1 MKIAA
6 RVANFLKDNKGSE
19 YTSYQLAEW
28 FVKNHPADCQ
38 AKKENSKNPLETDDE
53 LKLQIVRDI
62 GANKKSILQKSPN
75 INITDSRPMKW
86 YFDDGGNYDGHN
98 PSEEELIPG
107 TNKSEHSDNLEK
119 RLYPV
124 LKDFLMDQKVY
135 SKRINEAKSSNKR
148 GKGGNKWL
156 HPDMV
161 GLQIVTEDF
170 HKDVEKIIRAI
181 QAPKVKFWS
190 FEVKPEIT
198 VGNLRENFFQAVSN
212 STWANFG
219 YLVASSLN
227 SDAASELRMLSKLH
241 GIGFILLDKANPIES
256 TIYIPAKERD
266 VDWATVNR
274 LTIEN
279 KDFRGYINDITNLQ
293 VYGMDH
299 FEAWS

>member
-1 MKIAA
+1 M
-6 RVANFLKDNKGSE
+6 RDNKGSQ

-28 FVKNHPADCQ
+28 YVKNHPDDCK

-53 LKLQIVRDI
+53 LILQIVRDI
-62 GANKKSILQKSPN
+62 GANKKSILNNSN

-107 TNKSEHSDNLEK
+107 TSKSEHSDNLEK
-119 RLYPV
+119 HLYPV

-170 HKDVEKIIRAI
+170 HKDVEKIIKHI
-181 QAPKVKFWS
+181 QAPKVKFSS
-190 FEVKPEIT
+190 FEVKLEIT

-212 STWANFG
+212 STWANLG

-227 SDAASELRMLSKLH
+227 SDAASELRMLSELH
-241 GIGFILLDKANPIES
+241 GIGFILLDKTNPIES
-256 TIYIPAKERD
+256 TFYIPAKERD

-274 LTIEN
+274 LTTEN
-279 KDFRGYINDITNLQ
+279 KDFREYINDITNLQ
-293 VYGMDH
+293 NYGMDH
-299 FEAWS
+299 FKPWR